1 MMHVSAT
8 LEYTTLLYR
17 MVQPECMH
25 SRRYPSRVPRKTKPR
40 ERKMRSQH
48 FTLNT
53 SLPHLLTNSCTKSP
67 KPDTLLRL
75 LVQLPNFLACAV
87 VPTMTPKS
95 WHFGCASMRT
105 YKHANILNNARA
117 YRTRTQRCG
126 ASIRTWDRSQQCQ
139 LARKHACQGTPSSCK
154 SVRIEPEPSNAVLQ
168 SEHATFSTMLTSVT
182 ACVQGA
188 PRSCKNVPNPE
199 MR

>member
-67 KPDTLLRL
+67 KPVTLLRL

-139 LARKHACQGTPSSCK
+139 LRSTKTRLLRYPELMQECAYRTRTQRCCASI
-154 SVRIEPEPSNAVLQ
+154 RICDVLNNA
-168 SEHATFSTMLTSVT
+168 
-182 ACVQGA
+182 
-188 PRSCKNVPNPE
+188 N
-199 MR
+199 